1 MSYTAQTTSD
11 KPADPSL
18 VSFGAQFPSSYYSG
32 FIMTYGSLAEDAWEI
47 DYTDIY
53 YGYKNISMTSNYS
66 VAKINTESNLALIV
80 DSTTWAFL
88 SKMF

>member
-1 MSYTAQTTSD
+1 
-11 KPADPSL
+11 
-18 VSFGAQFPSSYYSG
+18 
-32 FIMTYGSLAEDAWEI
+32 MTYGSLAEDAWEI